1 MPKKNKARTEGKAAV
16 VEGYTGESEAETM
29 ARVFT
34 GPTIRHGSVASSF
47 IGKMFGQLPGQP
59 QFDDY
64 GRAIATRTDKAKSG
78 DLAAASE
85 MLMAQAISL
94 DAMFTELA
102 RRCAMNMGDYIH
114 ASERYGRLALKAQSN
129 CRATLEALA
138 KLHQPRI
145 QTVRHVHVNEGG
157 QAVIADQ
164 FHHHGGCEKNA
175 RSKNQSHATG
185 AAGESAALPS
195 PDPLRNGVPISGGEG
210 EAALQDAR
218 RDQSG
223 GT

>member
-1 MPKKNKARTEGKAAV
+1 MAKDKTGKAAV
-16 VEGYTGESEAETM
+16 IEGFKGESEVETM

-34 GPTIRHGSVASSF
+34 SPAARHGAVASSF
-47 IGKMFGQLPGQP
+47 IDKTFGKLPGEP
-59 QFDDY
+59 KFDDY
-64 GRAIATRTDKAKSG
+64 GRAIVAKAEKAGKG
-78 DLAAASE
+78 DLALASE
-85 MLMAQAISL
+85 MLLAQAISL

-102 RRCAMNMGDYIH
+102 RRCAMNMGEHIL

-129 CRATLEALA
+129 SRAALEALA
-138 KLHQPRI
+138 RLHQPRE

-164 FHHHGGCEKNA
+164 FHNHAGGSENAKNY
-175 RSKNQSHATG
+175 KQSHATG
-185 AAGESAALPS
+185 AASESTALPS
-195 PDPLRNGVPISGGEG
+195 PDPFGNGVPISGGEG
-210 EAALQDAR
+210 EAAMQDAR